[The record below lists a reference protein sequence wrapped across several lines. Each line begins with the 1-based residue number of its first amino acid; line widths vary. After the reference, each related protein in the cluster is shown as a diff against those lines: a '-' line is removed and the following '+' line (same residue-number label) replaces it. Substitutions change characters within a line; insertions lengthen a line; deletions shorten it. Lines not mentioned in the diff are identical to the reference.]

1 MFQKVKKLDNKGIV
15 LDVLTLFVTI
25 IGVVITLIIAG
36 TVWVN
41 FQSAFH
47 ESTADMSQEYSTEI
61 NSSMGYVDNA
71 FTTFDALFFPIAVV
85 GLIIGLIITSFLI
98 PSHPI
103 FVVIN
108 IVGLIFLVFM
118 SLVMQ
123 TIYEQ
128 VVAVPELASGFS
140 YLTVLPYVMEFLP
153 WIGAV
158 AVLIATIIGYSK
170 RGEGGAY

>member
-1 MFQKVKKLDNKGIV
+1 MSLKFKKFNNKGIV
-15 LDVLTLFVTI
+15 LDVLTLFVSVI
-25 IGVVITLIIAG
+25 AVVITLIIAG
-36 TVWVN
+36 TVWVS

-47 ESTADMSQEYSTEI
+47 ETTANMSQEYSQEI
-61 NSSMGYVDNA
+61 NDSMGYTDDA
-71 FTTFDALFFPIAVV
+71 FRTIDVLFFPIAIV

-103 FVVIN
+103 FVVVN

-123 TIYEQ
+123 VIYEQ
-128 VVAVPELASGFS
+128 IVAVPDLSTGLSF
-140 YLTVLPYVMEFLP
+140 LTVMPYVMEFLP

-158 AVLIATIIGYSK
+158 AVLVATIIGYSK
-170 RGEGGAY
+170 RGEGAY

>member
-1 MFQKVKKLDNKGIV
+1 MSLKVKKFNNKGIV
-15 LDVLTLFVTI
+15 LDVLTLFVAI
-25 IGVVITLIIAG
+25 IGVVVTLIIAG

-47 ESTADMSQEYSTEI
+47 ESTANMSDEYSQDI
-61 NSSMGYVDNA
+61 NQSMGYIDNA
-71 FTTFDALFFPIAVV
+71 FTTLDLLFFPIAVV

-108 IVGLIFLVFM
+108 IVGLIFLIFM

-123 TIYEQ
+123 VIYEQ
-128 VVAVPELASGFS
+128 IVAVPDLASGVS
-140 YLTVLPYVMEFLP
+140 YLSVLPYVMEFLP

-170 RGEGGAY
+170 RGEGAY

>member
-1 MFQKVKKLDNKGIV
+1 MSSKFKKLNNKGIV
-15 LDVLTLFVTI
+15 LDILTIFISVI
-25 IGVVITLIIAG
+25 AVVVTLIIAG
-36 TVWVN
+36 TVWN
-41 FQSAFH
+41 EFQGAFQ
-47 ESTADMSQEYSTEI
+47 ESTANMSQEYSEDI
-61 NSSMGYVDNA
+61 NQSMGHIDNA
-71 FTTFDALFFPIAVV
+71 FETIDLLFFPIAVV

-103 FVVIN
+103 FVVVN

-123 TIYEQ
+123 VIYEQ
-128 VVAVPELASGFS
+128 IVAMPEVASGVS
-140 YLTVLPYVMEFLP
+140 YLTVMPYVMEFLP

-170 RGEGGAY
+170 RGEGAY